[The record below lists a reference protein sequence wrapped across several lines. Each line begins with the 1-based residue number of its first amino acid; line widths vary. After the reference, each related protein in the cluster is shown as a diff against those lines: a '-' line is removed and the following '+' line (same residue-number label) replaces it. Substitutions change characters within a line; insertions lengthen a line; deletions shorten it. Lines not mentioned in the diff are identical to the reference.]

1 VSRFRKLPA
10 PRPRRSV
17 EHLKS
22 TQLLQVDDPKES
34 KTEVA
39 ARFSA
44 DQLKHIAAVIDKIA
58 IAYFS
63 VIGYTSYT
71 SQNWLLLFH
80 AIAGFVVL
88 EAVAVWVLKGRKDP

>member
-1 VSRFRKLPA
+1 VERPRKWPTI
-10 PRPRRSV
+10 RSRRSV
-17 EHLKS
+17 VRLKPS
-22 TQLLQVDDPKES
+22 PQPDDLAEKPES
-34 KTEVA
+34 EVV
-39 ARFSA
+39 ARFNA
-44 DQLKHIAAVIDKIA
+44 DQLKHIASVIDKIA

-88 EAVAVWVLKGRKDP
+88 EAVAVWVLKGRKGQ